1 MHIIAN
7 KILLST
13 LLTTSLFLTGC
24 SISDENTKEG
34 VKPVQANTTETE
46 ESSGF
51 FGSWFGGDA
60 DEVPNVEK
68 TAETKESS
76 GLFDS
81 WFGGDEKD
89 VKDNSKKNLEKN
101 KGIKSAVNKKYSK
114 LTGKQQEIIASI
126 EIDAEAERKKKIEA
140 VKIGNINE
148 KVVAKIAKQTRIEDI
163 NVKLEE
169 DLKVLKGQLKSS
181 EQQLAR
187 TMEGELVGKVSSL
200 DADIQSKVLSIKSKT
215 KDERV
220 AVITSVEKK
229 ISETQSEVESKLMN
243 EALTTELDRFYRFK
257 ENEKN
262 LISSTLMSYQSLKL
276 DWIRSVKRD

>member
-1 MHIIAN
+1 MRIIAN

-13 LLTTSLFLTGC
+13 LLSASLFLTGC
-24 SISDENTKEG
+24 SFSEENIQEDEKPTNTS
-34 VKPVQANTTETE
+34 TTVTE

-51 FGSWFGGDA
+51 FG
-60 DEVPNVEK
+60 
-68 TAETKESS
+68 
-76 GLFDS
+76 S

-89 VKDNSKKNLEKN
+89 VKDNSKKNLEKK

-169 DLKVLKGQLKSS
+169 DLKALKGQLNSS
-181 EQQLAR
+181 EQQLAQ

-200 DADIQSKVLSIKSKT
+200 DADIQSKVLSI
-215 KDERV
+215 
-220 AVITSVEKK
+220 
-229 ISETQSEVESKLMN
+229 
-243 EALTTELDRFYRFK
+243 
-257 ENEKN
+257 
-262 LISSTLMSYQSLKL
+262 
-276 DWIRSVKRD
+276 